1 MGTTDFCSAAAPGSA
16 RRQGMMQHF
25 RRLALAAAMT
35 AAVVCAAQAN
45 DGIGS
50 VSTGGIVFGK
60 TDAVAMKKEVLSVS
74 STLIKVEYEFLNE
87 SKRDV
92 EETIFF
98 PLPEYQAGYHQSPTY
113 YGQPR
118 EFSIEVDG
126 QPKAYQTH
134 LEAKLDGKDVT
145 ARLKAVGLSNE
156 QIAYFPSY
164 TLFDKKVARLTATQ
178 QKALIADGLL
188 DKLDDEDNWV
198 PAWSVKITYQ
208 WQQKFPAGKVV
219 RVRHQYAPFIAAGPG
234 ASYLGEGKEFE
245 QKYCGDKAF
254 YATWNRLAKQRG
266 ESGFVSA
273 AWVSYIL
280 TTGNTWKN
288 GIEDFTLNL
297 VKGNPDE
304 LISLCF
310 PGTFKKINPTTL
322 QVKLRNFRPQ
332 QELNVYFGNVESGSP
347 NDGEA
352 PRLPGNFIIGKSVG
366 K

>member
-1 MGTTDFCSAAAPGSA
+1 MGTTDFCFAAASGSA
-16 RRQGMMQHF
+16 CRQGLTKRVRQ
-25 RRLALAAAMT
+25 LALAAAVT
-35 AAVVCAAQAN
+35 LCLAATAQAN

-50 VSTGGIVFGK
+50 ITTGGIVFGK

-74 STLIKVEYEFLNE
+74 ASLIKVEYEFLNE
-87 SKRDV
+87 SARDV

-113 YGQPR
+113 YGQPQQ
-118 EFSIEVDG
+118 FAIEVDG
-126 QPKAYQTH
+126 QPKAYQTR

-145 ARLKAVGLSNE
+145 ARLKALGLSNE

-164 TLFDKKVARLTATQ
+164 TLFDKKVPKLTAAQ
-178 QKALIADGLL
+178 QKALIADELL
-188 DKLDDEDNWV
+188 AKFDEEDNWV
-198 PAWSVKITYQ
+198 PAWSVKIIYQ

-234 ASYLGEGKEFE
+234 ASYLGEGKQFE

-254 YATWNRLAKQRG
+254 YATWNRLAKQQG
-266 ESGFVSA
+266 ESGFVNA

-297 VKGNPDE
+297 VKGKPDE

-332 QELNVYFGNVESGSP
+332 QELNVYFGNVESSAENEGV
-347 NDGEA
+347 A
-352 PRLPGNFIIGKSVG
+352 PTLPANFLIGK
-366 K
+366 

>member
-1 MGTTDFCSAAAPGSA
+1 ML
-16 RRQGMMQHF
+16 RK
-25 RRLALAAAMT
+25 LALAAAVT
-35 AAVVCAAQAN
+35 LCVAGTAQAN

-50 VSTGGIVFGK
+50 VTTGGIVFGK
-60 TDAVAMKKEVLSVS
+60 TDAVAMKKEVLNVS
-74 STLIKVEYEFLNE
+74 PALIKVEYEFLNE
-87 SKRDV
+87 SARDV

-113 YGQPR
+113 YGQPKD
-118 EFSIEVDG
+118 FSIEVDG
-126 QPKAYQTH
+126 QPKAYQTR

-145 ARLKAVGLSNE
+145 ARLKALGLSNE

-164 TLFDKKVARLTATQ
+164 TLFDKKVAKLTAAQ
-178 QKALIADGLL
+178 QKALIADDLL
-188 DKLDDEDNWV
+188 AKLDDEENWV
-198 PAWSVKITYQ
+198 PAWSVKIIYQ

-254 YATWNRLAKQRG
+254 YATWNKLAKKQG
-266 ESGFVSA
+266 ESGFVNA

-297 VKGNPDE
+297 VKEKPDE

-332 QELNVYFGNVESGSP
+332 QELNVYFGNLDNGAENTGV
-347 NDGEA
+347 A
-352 PRLPGNFIIGKSVG
+352 PRLPANYVIGK
-366 K
+366 